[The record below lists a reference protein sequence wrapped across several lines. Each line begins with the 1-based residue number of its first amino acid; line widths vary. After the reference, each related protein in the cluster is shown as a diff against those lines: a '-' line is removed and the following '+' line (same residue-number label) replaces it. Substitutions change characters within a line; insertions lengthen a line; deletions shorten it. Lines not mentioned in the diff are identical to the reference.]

1 MDDNGKRILEMLSE
15 GKISVEEAER
25 LLSLVEKPAV
35 PEPLEP
41 GARPKRRN
49 GPGKYLRIVGVDG
62 EERFDIRVPLSLI
75 RGGVKLGGL
84 FASGPGGKW
93 NERLKERGIDLAQ
106 LDGDSGLDE
115 LIEGLAELEMDFQ
128 DAGERVIIYTE

>member
-25 LLSLVEKPAV
+25 LLSLVDAPAI
-35 PEPLEP
+35 PEPFEP
-41 GARPKRRN
+41 GSRPKRRN

>member
-15 GKISVEEAER
+15 GKVTVEEAER
-25 LLSLVEKPAV
+25 LLTLVDAPTV

-41 GARPKRRN
+41 GARPRRRN

-106 LDGDSGLDE
+106 LDGDSGLDD

-128 DAGERVIIYTE
+128 DAGERVVIYTE

>member
-15 GKISVEEAER
+15 GKISVDEAER
-25 LLSLVEKPAV
+25 LLSLVDSPAV
-35 PEPLEP
+35 PEPLEV
-41 GARPKRRN
+41 GSRPRRRN
-49 GPGKYLRIVGVDG
+49 GPGKYLRIVGVEGDD
-62 EERFDIRVPLSLI
+62 RVDIRVPLSLI

-93 NERLKERGIDLAQ
+93 GERLKERGIDLAQ
-106 LDGDSGLDE
+106 LDGDSGLDD

-128 DAGERVIIYTE
+128 DGGERVVIYTE

>member
-25 LLSLVEKPAV
+25 LLSLVDAPAA
-35 PEPLEP
+35 PESLEL
-41 GARPKRRN
+41 GARPQRRN

>member
-1 MDDNGKRILEMLSE
+1 MDDNRKRVLEMLSE
-15 GKISVEEAER
+15 GKISVDEAER
-25 LLSLVEKPAV
+25 LLSLVDNPAV
-35 PEPLEP
+35 AEPFEP
-41 GARPKRRN
+41 DFRPKRRN

-93 NERLKERGIDLAQ
+93 NDRLKERGIDLAQ
-106 LDGDSGLDE
+106 LDGESGLDE
-115 LIEGLAELEMDFQ
+115 LIEGLAELELDFQ

>member
-1 MDDNGKRILEMLSE
+1 MDDNRKRVLEMLSE
-15 GKISVEEAER
+15 GKISVDEAER
-25 LLSLVEKPAV
+25 LLSLVDNPAV
-35 PEPLEP
+35 SEPFEP
-41 GARPKRRN
+41 DFRPKRRN

-93 NERLKERGIDLAQ
+93 NDRLKERGIDLAQ
-106 LDGDSGLDE
+106 LDGESGLDE
-115 LIEGLAELEMDFQ
+115 LIEGLAELELDFQ

>member
-128 DAGERVIIYTE
+128 DAAERVIIYTE

>member
-1 MDDNGKRILEMLSE
+1 MDDNRKRVLEMLSE
-15 GKISVEEAER
+15 GKVSVEEAER
-25 LLSLVEKPAV
+25 LLSLVEAPSAS
-35 PEPLEP
+35 EPLEA
-41 GARPKRRN
+41 GFRPKRRN

-93 NERLKERGIDLAQ
+93 NDRLKERGIDLAQ